1 MQLFLSCNRTVARH
15 LNFGLSHYGQTQV
28 IILSARLLYPTTT
41 NYCKMVQCLISARY
55 LLKCIQGEKRPHLE
69 LCIRLAC
76 PLVYLV
82 KSAAV
87 MMHFSQ
93 LKAWLVIQTISLGN
107 KIIEQKEEVYYFIFK
122 NIYLRAKNTNRLCHE
137 QRSDN
142 RLHCTDDSSTL
153 STNCLD

>member
-1 MQLFLSCNRTVARH
+1 MSCNPTVPGH
-15 LNFGLSHYGQTQV
+15 LNLGLSHYGQRQV
-28 IILSARLLYPTTT
+28 IILSARLLYPMTT

-55 LLKCIQGEKRPHLE
+55 LLKCIQGEKRLHLE
-69 LCIRLAC
+69 LCIWLAC

-93 LKAWLVIQTISLGN
+93 LKAWLVIQTISLGK
-107 KIIEQKEEVYYFIFK
+107 KIIELKEESYYFIFQ
-122 NIYLRAKNTNRLCHE
+122 NVYLRAKNTNRLCHE
-137 QRSDN
+137 QWSDN
-142 RLHCTDDSSTL
+142 RLHCSDDSSHL